1 MIKKAILIIL
11 PLAILGGLIG
21 WRIKTKSGNDQQLKS
36 GMASKK
42 ATSVQVGIA
51 APAVISGHI
60 EAAGNLDS
68 PFKVQLTSRISGKIN
83 SLTVREGDAVTAGQV
98 LVKIDPSTAQAGLS
112 QAQANL
118 AQARAKLAQ
127 AKIEATPNSA
137 GVKGQIDQQTA
148 SLNNLQAE
156 LTLTKR
162 TADATLS
169 ALDGAISDAQSR
181 VSAAN
186 STVTTAKAT
195 LEKETATRANL
206 KTKVDR
212 NKELLDKG
220 YIAQKDYDDSV
231 TALDLEDKQVL
242 IAVAQL
248 NSATQAYSN
257 AQTQLTQAKKQLEIA
272 KLKAKADVAASQA
285 KVDQAVSA
293 VRVAKANKAMNPAY
307 EENIKALTAAVSV
320 AEAQVTQAQTLLNET
335 DLKSSING
343 VITARNADEGA
354 LASPGQAVLVIQSLD
369 WLFFNA
375 SIPVELGDKIRV
387 GQIAKIAI
395 EGNNGKDLQGSITN
409 INPSADLQSRQ
420 ITLKI
425 RIENADHMLRPGLF
439 GKINFET
446 DSKKVDVA
454 IPKEAIKYTGTQATV
469 AVVNKDNKIEMRNVT
484 TGVTDNKVIEITEGV
499 QAGERVVTVSY
510 DPLKDGKDVK
520 VDDGKGGGKGGRQ
533 GMGKGEGKP
542 ADGNAPADTNAPT
555 DGNAPPTPGAGKRRG
570 RGKGTP

>member
-1 MIKKAILIIL
+1 MYKKAVLIIL

-21 WRIKTKSGNDQQLKS
+21 WRVKTKSGNDQQLKS
-36 GMASKK
+36 GMASRKVP
-42 ATSVQVGIA
+42 SVQVGIA
-51 APAVISGHI
+51 GPAVISGHI

-98 LVKIDPSTAQAGLS
+98 LVKIDPSTAQAGVS

-127 AKIEATPNSA
+127 AKIESAPNSA

-156 LTLTKR
+156 LTQTKR
-162 TADATLS
+162 TVDATLS
-169 ALDGAISDAQSR
+169 TLDGAISDAQSR
-181 VSAAN
+181 VSSTQSAVTAAE
-186 STVTTAKAT
+186 AT
-195 LEKETATRANL
+195 LEKEKATRNNL
-206 KTKVDR
+206 RTKVDR

-220 YIAQKDYDDSV
+220 YIAQRDYDDSV
-231 TALDLEDKQVL
+231 TALDLQDKQVQ
-242 IAVAQL
+242 IATAQL
-248 NSATQAYSN
+248 GSAKQAN
-257 AQTQLTQAKKQLEIA
+257 LTAKTQLIQAKTQLDIA
-272 KLKAKADVAASQA
+272 RAKGKADIAASQA
-285 KVDQAVSA
+285 KVNQGQSSL
-293 VRVAKANKAMNPAY
+293 RVAKANKAMNPAY

-320 AEAQVTQAQTLLNET
+320 AQAQVTQAQTLLSET
-335 DLKSSING
+335 NLKSSING

-369 WLFFNA
+369 WLFFNT

-387 GQIAKIAI
+387 GQVAKIAI
-395 EGNNGKDLQGSITN
+395 EGNNGKDIQGSITN

-446 DSKKVDVA
+446 DSKKVGVA
-454 IPKEAIKYTGTQATV
+454 VPKEAIKYTGTQATV
-469 AVVNKDNKIEMRNVT
+469 AVVNKDNKIEMRNVA

-499 QAGERVVTVSY
+499 QAGEKVVTVSY

-520 VDDGKGGGKGGRQ
+520 VDDGKGGRQ
-533 GMGKGEGKP
+533 GKGKP
-542 ADGNAPADTNAPT
+542 ADNNAPADTNAPG
-555 DGNAPPTPGAGKRRG
+555 DGNAPPPSGSGKRRG